1 MKKQHIMMIG
11 TLTLCGSLLVA
22 VPSSFAVKSMDDK
35 EMDRTTA
42 AGQPR
47 VDIGNGQQTIDDG
60 SLYSVSIGLGSQ
72 SAIVGDSAVNVA
84 GENNIAVGVNVAN
97 VDGGGSVDQINNF
110 DQQRNSQVTIA
121 AATGGGAGLTWLDG
135 TVANA
140 AGGTE
145 SGDITVNNITASA
158 DHIHIGHGDQTE
170 NDSSTYSVDIQDTAQ
185 ADAAVLSLVNAA
197 GRNNVAVGLNAAN
210 QSYTFGAGGATVGA
224 FTISQLNSF
233 TQTN

>member
-121 AATGGGAGLTWLDG
+121 APTTGAGLTWLDG
-135 TVANA
+135 TVSST

-145 SGDITVNNITASA
+145 SGDISVNNITVSA

-170 NDSSTYSVDIQDTAQ
+170 NDTSTYSVDIQDTAQ

-210 QSYTFGAGGATVGA
+210 GSYATFGVTGGAIA
-224 FTISQLNSF
+224 ISQLNSF

>member
-1 MKKQHIMMIG
+1 M
-11 TLTLCGSLLVA
+11 GS
-22 VPSSFAVKSMDDK
+22 
-35 EMDRTTA
+35 EMCIRDR
-42 AGQPR
+42 
-47 VDIGNGQQTIDDG
+47 
-60 SLYSVSIGLGSQ
+60 
-72 SAIVGDSAVNVA
+72 
-84 GENNIAVGVNVAN
+84 
-97 VDGGGSVDQINNF
+97 
-110 DQQRNSQVTIA
+110 RNSQVTIV

-158 DHIHIGHGDQTE
+158 DHVHIGHGDQTE
-170 NDSSTYSVDIQDTAQ
+170 TDSSTYSVDIQDTAQ

-210 QSYTFGAGGATVGA
+210 GSYATFGATGGAIA
-224 FTISQLNSF
+224 ISQMNSF